1 MTAAVARP
9 RLQTIDALRGVAAM
23 VVVAQHSAELL
34 WIDYAKW
41 SVSVFRPGEFGV
53 FVFFMVSGFVIPL
66 SIERERD
73 PISFWIGRFFRLFP
87 LYWVLLVSAVLL
99 WRFGDYGVKPG
110 LAADPWRSV
119 VANGTMAQNFLG
131 FDNVIGPAWS
141 LAYELVFYLLI
152 TVLIVAGLTRSA
164 VRTTLTVL
172 GLACSVGVLIGP
184 AYLLNSQP
192 REKGLLVAAGIA
204 IAAATALWPR
214 LTDARAKVVGTVCTA
229 AVIGLVLNQHLDLWF
244 SLFLFA
250 TIGCGWVY
258 HEAHKGRVAPW
269 VPFVISGLT
278 IVLVTIQLRMWVIP
292 HEGLFGA
299 QITWRSDAATL
310 VAAHATFALVY
321 LVRHRSS
328 PRPFN
333 FLGQISYS
341 LYLVHAL
348 VLGAW
353 RPFPDEPVL
362 RFTAWVVATV
372 AISIVTYRIIELPSQ
387 RLGHRLRANWRE
399 RAAAGEQARTA
410 TDAPGPGTVTAPV

>member
-9 RLQTIDALRGVAAM
+9 RLDVIDALRGVAAL

-34 WIDYAKW
+34 WNDYARW

-73 PISFWIGRFFRLFP
+73 AISFWIGRFFRLFP

-99 WRFGDYGVKPG
+99 WRFGDYGVRPA
-110 LAADPWRSV
+110 LAADPWRSI

-141 LAYELVFYLLI
+141 LAYELVFYLFI
-152 TVLIVAGLTRSA
+152 TVLIVAGLTRTA
-164 VRTTLTVL
+164 VRSTLVVL
-172 GLACSVGVLIGP
+172 GLACSLGVLIGP
-184 AYLLNSQP
+184 AYLLEAQP
-192 REKGLLVAAGIA
+192 REKGLLVASGVA
-204 IAAATALWPR
+204 IGVSTVLWPR
-214 LTDARAKVVGTVCTA
+214 LRDTRSRVIGVGSSA

-258 HEAHKGRVAPW
+258 HEAHKQRVPSW
-269 VPFVISGLT
+269 VPFAMSAFTV
-278 IVLVTIQLRMWVIP
+278 VLVIVQLRMWVIP
-292 HEGLFGA
+292 HQGMFGA
-299 QITWRSDAATL
+299 QITWRSDAVTL
-310 VAAHATFALVY
+310 AAAHATFAAVY
-321 LVRHRSS
+321 LIRHRPS
-328 PRPFN
+328 PRPLN

-353 RPFPDEPVL
+353 RPFDGEPVL
-362 RFTAWVVATV
+362 RFTAWVLVTV
-372 AISIVTYRIIELPSQ
+372 VISVITYRLIELPSQ
-387 RLGHRLRANWRE
+387 RLGHRLRAQWRE
-399 RAAAGEQARTA
+399 RQAGPPPAAVT
-410 TDAPGPGTVTAPV
+410 TDAPAPSTVTTPL